1 MYLNISLKGIEK
13 GLQSNMSEYIKYS
26 CNKYFDEREYHES
39 LLNLKY
45 KVFHMLPKFFISY
58 LFANWVLSH
67 DVF

>member
-1 MYLNISLKGIEK
+1 
-13 GLQSNMSEYIKYS
+13 MSEYIKYS